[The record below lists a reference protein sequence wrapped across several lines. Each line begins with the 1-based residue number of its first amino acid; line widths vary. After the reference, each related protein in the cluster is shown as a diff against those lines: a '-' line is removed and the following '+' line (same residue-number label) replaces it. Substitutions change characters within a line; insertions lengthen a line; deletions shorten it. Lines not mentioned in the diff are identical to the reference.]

1 MQPRARWPSEKIE
14 QWGAEPSADKA
25 VRRAAEAQWRMLK
38 TMRLLSEQNR
48 HLAGHNPLRLGTV
61 GRRSDG
67 GAKRGGSEEIRL
79 LSRLIGIII
88 TILIIVWIVSN
99 PATAGNDVHG
109 WIAGIFVF
117 FHHVS

>member
-1 MQPRARWPSEKIE
+1 MAHAQNNAPAER
-14 QWGAEPSADKA
+14 AEPAPG
-25 VRRAAEAQWRMLK
+25 RAQP
-38 TMRLLSEQNR
+38 S
-48 HLAGHNPLRLGTV
+48 PLGTV